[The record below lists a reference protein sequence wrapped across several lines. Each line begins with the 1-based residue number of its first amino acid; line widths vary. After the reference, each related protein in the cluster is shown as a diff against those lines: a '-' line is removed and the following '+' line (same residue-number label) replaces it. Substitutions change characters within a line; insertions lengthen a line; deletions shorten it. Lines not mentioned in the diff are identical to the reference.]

1 MKADQSKDNQIRILS
16 IDDDEEILYALRAV
30 IESQGWEGII
40 ARDVAEAL
48 DIYKQQKPDLILIDY
63 HMPRI
68 NGVQGVEMLRKLN
81 SCIPII
87 VFTIDEN
94 QEIADRFLEAGA
106 SDFATK
112 PIKAP
117 DIISRIKLHI
127 RLLETQKEEV
137 KKTAEIFATKGI
149 GLSTMELI
157 RDALTDETEYLT
169 VEEIAQ
175 KTGLAFQTAYRYMQ
189 HLTSV
194 GAVDVKNTYGKKGR
208 PKQSYHLI

>member
-106 SDFATK
+106 SDF
-112 PIKAP
+112 
-117 DIISRIKLHI
+117 
-127 RLLETQKEEV
+127 
-137 KKTAEIFATKGI
+137 
-149 GLSTMELI
+149 
-157 RDALTDETEYLT
+157 
-169 VEEIAQ
+169 
-175 KTGLAFQTAYRYMQ
+175 
-189 HLTSV
+189 
-194 GAVDVKNTYGKKGR
+194 
-208 PKQSYHLI
+208 

>member
-1 MKADQSKDNQIRILS
+1 MMGEMIKILS
-16 IDDDEEILYALRAV
+16 IDDDSEILFALKAV
-30 IESQGWEGII
+30 IESQGWNSLIATDVREGL
-40 ARDVAEAL
+40 EL
-48 DIYKQQKPDLILIDY
+48 YEKEKPDLILIDY

-68 NGVQGVEMLRKLN
+68 NGVQGVKMIRKLDLH
-81 SCIPII
+81 IPII

-94 QEIADRFLEAGA
+94 QEIADQFLEAGA

-117 DIISRIKLHI
+117 DIISRIRVHI
-127 RLLETQKEEV
+127 RLLESRRAEAKKNAEV
-137 KKTAEIFATKGI
+137 FSAKGI

-157 RDALTDETEYLT
+157 KDAMTGVEEYLT
-169 VEEIAQ
+169 VEEIAE

-189 HLTSV
+189 HLTTE
-194 GAVDVKNTYGKKGR
+194 ALVDVKNTYGKKGR

>member
-189 HLTSV
+189 HLTSA

-208 PKQSYHLI
+208 PKQSFHLI